1 MGVAQPSPA
10 QLLAR
15 AREIA
20 GRAHAPY
27 SGIKV
32 GAVAVGLSGSTHEG
46 VTVESAASGLM
57 AGRRHG
63 VRSACVHEGVT
74 VESAAP
80 GMSLC
85 AERAAVARAIV
96 DGDGPIVRIA
106 LARHDGEPIAP
117 CGGCRQVLAEAGAD
131 VVVVLQ
137 GPHGPVE
144 RQLRELLPDPFLLP

>member
-20 GRAHAPY
+20 ARAHAPY

-46 VTVESAASGLM
+46 VTVESAASG
-57 AGRRHG
+57 
-63 VRSACVHEGVT
+63 
-74 VESAAP
+74 
-80 GMSLC
+80 MSLC

-96 DGDGPIVRIA
+96 DADGPIVRIA
-106 LARHDGEPIAP
+106 VARHDGEPIAP
-117 CGGCRQVLAEAGAD
+117 CGGCRHVLAEAGAD
-131 VVVVLQ
+131 VFVVLE

-144 RQLRELLPDPFLLP
+144 RQLRELLPDPCLRP

>member
-32 GAVAVGLSGSTHEG
+32 GAVAVGLSGST
-46 VTVESAASGLM
+46 
-57 AGRRHG
+57 
-63 VRSACVHEGVT
+63 HEGVT

>member
-20 GRAHAPY
+20 ARAHAPY

-32 GAVAVGLSGSTHEG
+32 GAVAVGRSGST
-46 VTVESAASGLM
+46 
-57 AGRRHG
+57 
-63 VRSACVHEGVT
+63 HEGVT

-96 DGDGPIVRIA
+96 DGDGPFVRFA

-144 RQLRELLPDPFLLP
+144 RQLRALLPDPFLLP

>member
-20 GRAHAPY
+20 ARAHAPY
-27 SGIKV
+27 SGIRV

-46 VTVESAASGLM
+46 VTVESAASG
-57 AGRRHG
+57 
-63 VRSACVHEGVT
+63 
-74 VESAAP
+74 
-80 GMSLC
+80 MSLC

-96 DGDGPIVRIA
+96 DADGPIVRIA
-106 LARHDGEPIAP
+106 VARHDGEPIAP
-117 CGGCRQVLAEAGAD
+117 CGGCRQVLAETGAD

-144 RQLRELLPDPFLLP
+144 RQLRELLPDPFLPP

>member
-32 GAVAVGLSGSTHEG
+32 GAVAVGLSGSTD
-46 VTVESAASGLM
+46 
-57 AGRRHG
+57 
-63 VRSACVHEGVT
+63 EGVT

-85 AERAAVARAIV
+85 AERAAVARAIA

-106 LARHDGEPIAP
+106 VARHDGEPIAP

-144 RQLRELLPDPFLLP
+144 RPLRELLPDPFLLP

>member
-1 MGVAQPSPA
+1 VGVAQPSPA

-32 GAVAVGLSGSTHEG
+32 GAVAVGLSGSTD
-46 VTVESAASGLM
+46 
-57 AGRRHG
+57 
-63 VRSACVHEGVT
+63 EGVT

>member
-46 VTVESAASGLM
+46 VTVESAAS
-57 AGRRHG
+57 
-63 VRSACVHEGVT
+63 S
-74 VESAAP
+74 
-80 GMSLC
+80 MSLC
-85 AERAAVARAIV
+85 AERAAVARAIA

-106 LARHDGEPIAP
+106 VARHDGEPIAP

-137 GPHGPVE
+137 GPPGPVE

>member
-32 GAVAVGLSGSTHEG
+32 GAVAVGLTGSTYEG
-46 VTVESAASGLM
+46 VTVESAASG
-57 AGRRHG
+57 
-63 VRSACVHEGVT
+63 
-74 VESAAP
+74 
-80 GMSLC
+80 MSLC
-85 AERAAVARAIV
+85 AEWAAVARAIV

-106 LARHDGEPIAP
+106 VARHDGEPIAP

-137 GPHGPVE
+137 GPPGPVE

>member
-46 VTVESAASGLM
+46 VTVESAA
-57 AGRRHG
+57 
-63 VRSACVHEGVT
+63 
-74 VESAAP
+74 P

-96 DGDGPIVRIA
+96 DGDGPIARIA
-106 LARHDGEPIAP
+106 VARHDGEPIAP

>member
-20 GRAHAPY
+20 ARAHAPY

-46 VTVESAASGLM
+46 VTVESAA
-57 AGRRHG
+57 
-63 VRSACVHEGVT
+63 
-74 VESAAP
+74 P

-96 DGDGPIVRIA
+96 DADGPIVRIA
-106 LARHDGEPIAP
+106 VARHDGEPIAP

-144 RQLRELLPDPFLLP
+144 RQLRGLLPDPFLLP

>member
-32 GAVAVGLSGSTHEG
+32 GAVAVGLSGSTD
-46 VTVESAASGLM
+46 
-57 AGRRHG
+57 
-63 VRSACVHEGVT
+63 EGVT

-106 LARHDGEPIAP
+106 VARHDGEPIAP
-117 CGGCRQVLAEAGAD
+117 RGGSRQVLAEAGAD

-137 GPHGPVE
+137 GPPGPVE

>member
-20 GRAHAPY
+20 ARAHAPY
-27 SGIKV
+27 SGIRV

-46 VTVESAASGLM
+46 VTVESAASGM
-57 AGRRHG
+57 G
-63 VRSACVHEGVT
+63 
-74 VESAAP
+74 
-80 GMSLC
+80 LC

-96 DGDGPIVRIA
+96 DADGPIVRIA
-106 LARHDGEPIAP
+106 VARHDGEPIAP

-144 RQLRELLPDPFLLP
+144 RQLRELLPDPFLPP